1 MRQREE
7 AFRQR
12 EEASRKRLGEE
23 LESQAREAR
32 KQIEGVIAKLKQKTQ
47 ALADEAARRSLNTGA
62 SGAARLEAR
71 DAVDAV
77 VNRILEPAREAA
89 IEVPQGPPAPV
100 SVGARVAVGG
110 LGLEG
115 VVTSIHDAMAEVD
128 VRGKRMRANVR
139 DLRVL
144 GGAPVRPE
152 ARINVHVELQPR
164 ENTPTELNVIG
175 CTVDEALTRAER
187 FMDESM
193 LNDHRVLR
201 FVHGYGTGQLK
212 RAITGFLQQHP
223 LVANISQAPANQG
236 GGGVTVA
243 ELKD

>member
-1 MRQREE
+1 M
-7 AFRQR
+7 
-12 EEASRKRLGEE
+12 
-23 LESQAREAR
+23 REAR

-47 ALADEAARRSLNTGA
+47 ALADEAARRHVNTGA
-62 SGAARLEAR
+62 SGAVRLEAR
-71 DAVDAV
+71 EAVDKV
-77 VNRILEPAREAA
+77 VAEILQPGGDSARAA
-89 IEVPQGPPAPV
+89 EGPRRPV
-100 SVGARVAVGG
+100 SVGARVAFGS

-115 VVTSIHDAMAEVD
+115 VVTTIHDGHAEVD
-128 VRGKRMRANVR
+128 VRGKRMRASVN

-144 GGAPVRPE
+144 GTPQAAPASRV
-152 ARINVHVELQPR
+152 NVHVDLQPR
-164 ENTPTELNVIG
+164 EGSPTELNIIG

-187 FMDESM
+187 FMDES
-193 LNDHRVLR
+193 LLSDQRVLR